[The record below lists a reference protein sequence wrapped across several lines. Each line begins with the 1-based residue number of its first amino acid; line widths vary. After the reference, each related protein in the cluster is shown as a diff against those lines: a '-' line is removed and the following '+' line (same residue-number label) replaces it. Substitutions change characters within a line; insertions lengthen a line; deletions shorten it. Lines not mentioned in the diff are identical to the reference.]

1 MENETK
7 SNVKVGVT
15 VFVGIILFV
24 LVIIWAKNL
33 SFFSEQK
40 RIVVSYSMVPGLEL
54 GDLVTVNGV
63 RSGNVAEIAQKYS
76 HVLVTLTLDKNVKLQ
91 KDATFNLMMLDLMG
105 GKKIEISPGVSPE
118 EMNYEEVQQGI
129 FSGDVSTMMVMLNSL
144 QSDLVGIIKDVRK
157 SLDIVSELYDEGEF
171 KDELYDIL
179 KSTKELTRDVSALVK
194 ENDETIKSLL
204 NQTDKLAKNANNLIE
219 ENDEKISTLLNKLN
233 ETAGKTNELIA
244 NMNALMDETKN
255 KDNNLGKILYDEEL
269 FTKLKE
275 TLNELNELSK
285 IVNEQMKGEGFKV
298 DADIF

>member
-63 RSGNVAEIAQKYS
+63 RSGNVVEIAQKYS
-76 HVLVTLTLDKNVKLQ
+76 HVLVTLTLDKDVKLQ

-179 KSTKELTRDVSALVK
+179 KSTKELTSDVSALVK

-255 KDNNLGKILYDEEL
+255 KNNNLGKILYDEEL